1 MRILLTAVIA
11 FLLLGCTA
19 GAPDV
24 SPADRKPPETVAP
37 VPQQAAGA
45 TPTVD
50 NSATVPPAFVTP
62 QPVASTAVADAL
74 GAPPVQP
81 LSALSTAAVQAADA
95 ARARVSVAVIDLR
108 AGIAYSFGSDESY
121 RMASIGKVPLMLA
134 VLGAEPTPLDRSQLT
149 TMITWS
155 DNDLAA
161 ALWTQVGGLSTVS
174 DIWAQA
180 VGPDAVPTRD
190 HWGGGE
196 TTADA
201 FAQLLAAIA
210 TGETLDAMVAAD
222 AGALLEGVAPA
233 QAWGVSAGAPAGV
246 TMAVKNGWVE
256 WDDSWLI
263 HSTGYARM
271 ADGGPLYV
279 IVILTHGLHSL
290 DDGVELIESIATPI
304 HQAFGA

>member
-11 FLLLGCTA
+11 LVLVGCTA
-19 GAPDV
+19 GAPDA
-24 SPADRKPPETVAP
+24 SPADPERPQTAAL
-37 VPQQAAGA
+37 VPEQAADA
-45 TPTVD
+45 TPTVE
-50 NSATVPPAFVTP
+50 TVPTDPSDVTAP
-62 QPVASTAVADAL
+62 PPRVASTAADTVT
-74 GAPPVQP
+74 PTVQP
-81 LSALSTAAVQAADA
+81 LSALSTAAVQAADTA
-95 ARARVSVAVIDLR
+95 QARVSVTVIDLR
-108 AGIAYSFGSDESY
+108 AGLSYSFGSDESY

-134 VLGAEPTPLDRSQLT
+134 VLGAEPTALDRSQLA

-155 DNDLAA
+155 DNELAA
-161 ALWTQVGGLSTVS
+161 ALWTHVGGLSTVS
-174 DIWAQA
+174 EVWAHA
-180 VGPDAVPTRD
+180 VGPNAVPTRE

-222 AGALLEGVAPA
+222 AGALLEAVAPA

-271 ADGGPLYV
+271 ADGDPLYV
-279 IVILTHGLHSL
+279 IVILTQGLHSL